1 MQLKGADATDR
12 VNWIKEKAQRRMG
25 ERIFYKRDEMKHRRD
40 VRKIK
45 KMQNVAKSKA
55 MKAKGGRNEGQNI
68 RLKKA

>member
-1 MQLKGADATDR
+1 
-12 VNWIKEKAQRRMG
+12 MG
-25 ERIFYKRDEMKHRRD
+25 ERIFYKRDELKHRRE

-55 MKAKGGRNEGQNI
+55 MKAKGGRRHDGQDI